1 MLGSCTTVWS
11 MARLASQT
19 PAESGPRGWSVTGDC
34 SGLLS
39 RVYAPHLNLAPI
51 FPGQAREEL
60 LRCALRMLMAT
71 PRKFCTHQ
79 VANFSFLGRCK

>member
-19 PAESGPRGWSVTGDC
+19 PAESGLRGWSVTGDC

-39 RVYAPHLNLAPI
+39 RSR
-51 FPGQAREEL
+51 FEFG
-60 LRCALRMLMAT
+60 
-71 PRKFCTHQ
+71 
-79 VANFSFLGRCK
+79 ANFSRASAGRIAALCTADANGYSTQVLYSPSS